1 MRLKA
6 LVMAGVIVVA
16 TSSIALAQTDCTKI
30 VPPVP
35 RGLTSTATAAPS
47 STSMFIRL
55 AVKTVC

>member
-30 VPPVP
+30 VPPSPWVP
-35 RGLTSTATAAPS
+35 TIRPAPP
-47 STSMFIRL
+47 I
-55 AVKTVC
+55 A